1 MRKSSIFLFCVALLL
16 SMAGCAGGVEN
27 DSVYRFPG
35 DLCEIAVT
43 CYAGGEVTT
52 ELFQGENTAE
62 ILDWYA
68 ALELQVM
75 EEAPEAV
82 EGNEAYT
89 FAVDGAEAFSYDW
102 RGSEA
107 YLSIGDDVYE
117 VRNPTRPPA
126 GTPAPSFLAAI
137 LEIGDGSFLVEPI
150 EDGWEKNSSD
160 RFEVPIEHMDP
171 SPEPEVGDVLKI
183 VYNGTFQESYPARI
197 SEVFRIEVVQEASL
211 P

>member
-1 MRKSSIFLFCVALLL
+1 MRKPGLWILLGLFLL
-16 SMAGCAGGVEN
+16 SLAGCAGRIRS
-27 DSVYRFPG
+27 DSLYHFPD
-35 DLCEIAVT
+35 DLREISVT
-43 CYAGGEVTT
+43 RYGAGEIST
-52 ELFQGENTAE
+52 ELFQGEHTAE
-62 ILDWYA
+62 VLSWFA
-68 ALELQVM
+68 ALELRAMQG
-75 EEAPEAV
+75 APEAV

-197 SEVFRIEVVQEASL
+197 PEVFRIEVVQEASL